1 MTPKRV
7 LIVSYY
13 WPPSGGGG
21 VQRWLKFAKLLPE
34 HGWEPIVVTPDNP
47 DVPVEDQ
54 SLLHDVGDDMAVWRF
69 PVWEPSRFLK
79 NIGFGGASSRL
90 GAESG
95 QHAKTPWSKR
105 LISWVRARAFVPD
118 ARIGWVKP
126 TSRAILE
133 RLREQPVDL
142 VVTTGPPHSMHLIG
156 LRIKKATDLPW
167 IADFRD
173 PWSTMDYLDDFG
185 LPQRTRLRIRRMEH
199 EVVSTADAVV
209 VTSKGALRALGVG
222 GQKGFVIPNGWD
234 RDDFPSPKEIEIDKP
249 REGGK
254 VIGHFGALY
263 GARNPQDLWD
273 VLDGITPAWRVVL
286 AGPVSADV
294 RSKIDHANLH
304 VTWLGDLPH
313 KEAVRAMHGCD
324 VLLVTHNQSESAKD
338 STPGKFFEGLATGL
352 PMLAMGPSPS
362 DLQALCEDTGVAFV
376 AHGDPEAQRTLRG
389 LLGNWGVTSSTFPSG
404 KDVAKK
410 YERRF
415 LTSELVGLFKETCN
429 QH

>member
-54 SLLHDVGDDMAVWRF
+54 SLLQDVGDNIDVWRF

-79 NIGFGGASSRL
+79 NIGLRGASSRL
-90 GAESG
+90 GAEAS
-95 QHAKTPWSKR
+95 QKAKTPWIQQ

-118 ARIGWVKP
+118 ARVGWVKP
-126 TSRAILE
+126 TSRAILKK
-133 RLREQPVDL
+133 LHHQPVDL
-142 VVTTGPPHSMHLIG
+142 IVTTGPPHSMHLIG
-156 LRIKKATDLPW
+156 LRLKKATGLPW

-185 LPQRTRLRIRRMEH
+185 LPQRTRHRIQCMEQ
-199 EVVSTADAVV
+199 EVVCASNAVV
-209 VTSKGALRALGVG
+209 VTSKGALQALGVDAQQG
-222 GQKGFVIPNGWD
+222 HVIPNGWD
-234 RDDFPSPKEIEIDKP
+234 RDDFPSPKEIERDNS
-249 REGGK
+249 RDGTR

-263 GARNPQDLWD
+263 GARNPQALWD
-273 VLDGITPAWRVVL
+273 TLKGMTPSWRVVL
-286 AGPVSADV
+286 AGPVSAEV
-294 RSKIDHANLH
+294 RSMIAHTKLQ

-313 KEAVRAMHGCD
+313 KEAILAMHECD
-324 VLLVTHNQSESAKD
+324 ALLVTHNQSSSAKD
-338 STPGKFFEGLATGL
+338 STPGKFFECLATGL
-352 PMLAMGPSPS
+352 PILTMGPPQS
-362 DLQALCEDTGVAFV
+362 DLQALCKATGVAFV
-376 AHGDPEAQRTLRG
+376 PHGDPDAQMALNG
-389 LLGNWGVTSSTFPSG
+389 FLDKWEQAPSTFSSAN
-404 KDVAKK
+404 DVALQ
-410 YERRF
+410 YERRS
-415 LTSELVGLFKETCN
+415 LTSELVALFQEVCD